1 MKDLWQLK
9 KLSTNEPLNE
19 PQELPGSWKNIA
31 GLTSLAIRGETAR
44 LNNLSWAGHEDIGWF
59 KVGKMPG
66 PEVVVLTDLEKAQ
79 AEMAKRLEE
88 TDIKISQAATKEEKI
103 AWMDYQQK
111 VKEVYLQVDYP
122 KIISWPSRPE

>member
-9 KLSTNEPLNE
+9 RISTGEALNE
-19 PQELPGSWKNIA
+19 PQLLPENWKNIF
-31 GLTSLAIRGETAR
+31 GLSASEDR
-44 LNNLSWAGHEDIGWF
+44 LGDLSWAGHEDIGWF